1 MTDGREGDDL
11 KPVWGCVLIGGRSR
25 RMGRPK
31 HLLSHNGLTWLELAV
46 EKLRPRV
53 EQVVISGEGEI
64 PFSLAGLPVIPDI
77 AGLAGPL
84 AGVLAVMR
92 RKPDVSWLVAACDL
106 PYLQV
111 EALDWLLSFRGP
123 RVRAVLPDLDRSGRV
138 EPVLA
143 YYDRDCRENL
153 EELVRRG
160 SLKLSDLTGGPGV
173 LTPQPPAEIRNSWR
187 NINVPA
193 ELAGLE

>member
-1 MTDGREGDDL
+1 
-11 KPVWGCVLIGGRSR
+11 
-25 RMGRPK
+25 MGRPK

-46 EKLRPRV
+46 EKLRQRV
-53 EQVVISGEGEI
+53 DRVVISGEGEI
-64 PFSLAGLPVIPDI
+64 PFSLAGLPVVPDI

-84 AGVLAVMR
+84 AGVLALMR
-92 RKPDVSWLVAACDL
+92 REPEVSWLVAACDL

-111 EALDWLLSFRGP
+111 EALDWLLSFR
-123 RVRAVLPDLDRSGRV
+123 RSTVRAVLPDLDRSGRV

-160 SLKLSDLTGGPGV
+160 SLKLSDLTRGPGV
-173 LTPQPPAEIRNSWR
+173 LSPQPPPGIRNSWR

-193 ELAGLE
+193 ELADLE